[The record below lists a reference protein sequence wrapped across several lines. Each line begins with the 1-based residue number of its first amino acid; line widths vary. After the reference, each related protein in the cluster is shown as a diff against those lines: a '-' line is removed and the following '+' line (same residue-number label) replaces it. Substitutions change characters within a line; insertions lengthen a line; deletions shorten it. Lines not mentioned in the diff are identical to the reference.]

1 MRTSLLLRL
10 LGATFASGLG
20 LTLAACGQVGDR
32 ADHYRRTGETCLPG
46 KMCSQAT
53 PHGLRFQ
60 GAQTGLLPQNEL
72 SPVAVGGT
80 ATFSVVDKNTG
91 WTPAVGIEVE
101 AEGEVF
107 TVGPVGM
114 GTFQLRGRA
123 AGAVVVRVL
132 ERGTRLLLDRTTI
145 QAYPVTGASA
155 TVYREGNNLLYE
167 SFLESS
173 NLLFVGTASVFVT
186 LHGGGYLVDE
196 SATISLEPAP
206 GASLVQSSWNSAQLT
221 TERVGDITLV
231 VTPGDGVAHRLPFR
245 VVDHVDAIEPA
256 TGRGG
261 IFLPVTEPVPASGG
275 LYCFRALSGG
285 EALMDAPWRFAVDP
299 GGPTLSPG
307 GACVQITR
315 RAMAQ
320 AAPFTLRVSVGAIT
334 RTFAMRFA

>member
-1 MRTSLLLRL
+1 MRTSLVLRL
-10 LGATFASGLG
+10 LAATFASGLG

-60 GAQTGLLPQNEL
+60 GSTAGLLPQDEL

-80 ATFSVVDKNTG
+80 ATFSLRDKNTG
-91 WTPAVGIEVE
+91 WAPTVPIGVE
-101 AEGEVF
+101 PEGEVF
-107 TVGPVGM
+107 TVGAVGA
-114 GTFQLRGRA
+114 GTFQLRARA
-123 AGAVVVRVL
+123 AGSVAVRVF

-145 QAYPVTGASA
+145 HANPVTGVSASI
-155 TVYREGNNLLYE
+155 YREGNNTLYGAL
-167 SFLESS
+167 LESS
-173 NLLFVGTASVFVT
+173 NLLYVGTAGVLVT
-186 LHGGGYLVDE
+186 LYGGALLVDE
-196 SATISLEPAP
+196 STTISLEPAP
-206 GASLVQSSWNSAQLT
+206 GASLAQGSWRSAQLT
-221 TERVGDITLV
+221 TQQAGDITLV

-256 TGRGG
+256 TGRGEV
-261 IFLPVTEPVPASGG
+261 FSRVTEPVPADGG

-299 GGPTLSPG
+299 GGPELSPQG
-307 GACVQITR
+307 PCVQITR

-320 AAPFTLRVSVGAIT
+320 PTPFTLRVSVGEVM
-334 RTFAMRFA
+334 RSFAMRFA